1 MSVTFVTID
10 GIVRPIQ
17 SSRKPPTARS
27 ASTSYQVKAPQGFK
41 SNKDAYS
48 SSKAFTIP
56 NTACPVC
63 GSSVFYYQHPNGARV
78 YFEELG
84 PPWTKHPC
92 TSSIQTNRAKGR
104 KPKPVIKKTADSWKL
119 SNWQPFVITKK
130 IALPSDNGVR
140 IEAVCDD
147 FTVRFD
153 LNRKLLSEK
162 QCRLQDVDHL
172 VVLGRRY
179 SDSKV
184 ELSMTSGWFNWNMF
198 GERVSARNESQ
209 PVTSVVRTPI
219 VTTNTIQFDPKGKEK
234 IAFTVKSNKKNAVFS
249 FSIQDKSIEIVKS
262 LTNTNQPWLKHCLDN
277 VQVYAKKQEKRIVVF
292 ITDGKN
298 FVTQTFKLKNI
309 VVKTKNKDKQAEPK
323 VKPLETHDVSFYSL
337 VRLGNKSIFIFKSKS
352 NTNTSYAIDCNA
364 IKKMVTLNDLL
375 TSNTKFQLKDTPQ
388 GLHIFKF
395 GKRLSQPILVKR
407 IENKD

>member
-1 MSVTFVTID
+1 M
-10 GIVRPIQ
+10 
-17 SSRKPPTARS
+17 
-27 ASTSYQVKAPQGFK
+27 
-41 SNKDAYS
+41 
-48 SSKAFTIP
+48 
-56 NTACPVC
+56 
-63 GSSVFYYQHPNGARV
+63 FYYQHPNGARV

-179 SDSKV
+179 SDTKV

-249 FSIQDKSIEIVKS
+249 FNIQDKSIEIVKS

-277 VQVYAKKQEKRIVVF
+277 VQVYAEKQEKRIVVF